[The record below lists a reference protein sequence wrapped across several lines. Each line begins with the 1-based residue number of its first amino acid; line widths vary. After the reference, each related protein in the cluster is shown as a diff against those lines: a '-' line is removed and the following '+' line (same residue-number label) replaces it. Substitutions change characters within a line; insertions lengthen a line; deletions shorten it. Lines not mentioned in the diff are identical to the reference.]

1 MLFAKGM
8 LMGYMTSQY
17 RKVEPARL
25 EQRNAVRHPVLL
37 GKVTV
42 RKHAKHPIEASLVD
56 LSIYGCRVLLNGSIN
71 VGDRLWLRLAGSNP
85 ISATAVW
92 AEGDR
97 LGCKFDEMLDRTLFR
112 ALTLQ
117 GG

>member
-1 MLFAKGM
+1 
-8 LMGYMTSQY
+8 MGYLTSQY

-25 EQRNAVRHPVLL
+25 EQREAVRHPVLL
-37 GKVTV
+37 GKATV
-42 RKHAKHPIEASLVD
+42 RRHAKHPIEARLVD
-56 LSIYGCRVLLNGSIN
+56 LSIYGCRVLIDGSVK
-71 VGDRLWLRLAGSNP
+71 VGDRLWLRLGGSGP

-112 ALTLQ
+112 ELTLH